1 MIYNII
7 LIFTANI
14 ALGRRALLVSNEIR
28 LYPKGI
34 LFMRFNKIPSHTLEN
49 SFVCI
54 S

>member
-28 LYPKGI
+28 LYPNGNFI
-34 LFMRFNKIPSHTLEN
+34 YAVQQN
-49 SFVCI
+49 SVTYT
-54 S
+54 